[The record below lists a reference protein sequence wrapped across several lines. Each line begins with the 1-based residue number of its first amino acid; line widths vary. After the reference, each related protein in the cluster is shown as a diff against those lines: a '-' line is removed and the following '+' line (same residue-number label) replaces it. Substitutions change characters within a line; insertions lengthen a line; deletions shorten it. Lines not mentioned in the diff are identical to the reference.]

1 MAIYGRCK
9 RISYVL
15 TKLGM
20 AFGNHAN
27 AQKTIN
33 IIEDISLD
41 KGDVF
46 FTVVIINLSELYL
59 AFRYIRPSIV
69 DL

>member
-1 MAIYGRCK
+1 MYERCK
-9 RISYVL
+9 RISCVL

-20 AFGNHAN
+20 AFGNHTN
-27 AQKTIN
+27 AQKATN
-33 IIEDISLD
+33 VIEDISLN

-46 FTVVIINLSELYL
+46 LIVVMINLSELYL
-59 AFRYIRPSIV
+59 TFRYIRPSVV

>member
-1 MAIYGRCK
+1 MYERCK
-9 RISYVL
+9 RISCVL
-15 TKLGM
+15 TELGM

-27 AQKTIN
+27 AQKPTN
-33 IIEDISLD
+33 VIEDISLN

-46 FTVVIINLSELYL
+46 LIVVIINLSELYL
-59 AFRYIRPSIV
+59 TFRYIRLSIV

>member
-1 MAIYGRCK
+1 MYERCK
-9 RISYVL
+9 RISCVL

-27 AQKTIN
+27 AQKTTN
-33 IIEDISLD
+33 AIEDISLN

-46 FTVVIINLSELYL
+46 PTVVIINLSELYL
-59 AFRYIRPSIV
+59 TFRYIRLSIV

>member
-1 MAIYGRCK
+1 
-9 RISYVL
+9 
-15 TKLGM
+15 M

-27 AQKTIN
+27 AQKTTN
-33 IIEDISLD
+33 VIEDISLN

-46 FTVVIINLSELYL
+46 LIVVMIQLSEPYL
-59 AFRYIRPSIV
+59 TLRYIRPSVV